1 MEKDR
6 NVSETMLPSSPLEL
20 RPAASDR
27 SRRAGE
33 RSVPWILLAPTT
45 LILTVVGFYPLAYS
59 LYVSMTAY
67 KPTQPNRDQGFVGL
81 QNYAT
86 GIVDGQF
93 LHALGVTAIFTIAS
107 VGISLV
113 LALLLSMLFAQRR
126 PGFVL
131 LRTIILIPMLI
142 TPIAVGIVWRTM
154 MMPDLGVLNYL
165 LEALSIPPLSWTGS
179 MDTALPSLILID
191 VWQWTPFMFIIIFA
205 GVKALPTSP
214 FEAAA
219 IDGAGPIRTFFSVT
233 LPMLQPV
240 IVIATL
246 LRMIDAM
253 RTFDTIHLMTRG
265 GPNFATDVVSIYL
278 QRVNF
283 RFFDLGYGAALSWM
297 TLIVIL
303 VTVLIFAKLSGF
315 MKLVAL
321 KEDR

>member
-1 MEKDR
+1 MSD
-6 NVSETMLPSSPLEL
+6 TTLSSPPLDL
-20 RPAASDR
+20 RAAEADR
-27 SRRAGE
+27 ARRAGE
-33 RSVPWILLAPTT
+33 KYVPWVLLAPTT
-45 LILTVVGFYPLAYS
+45 IILTLVGFYPLVYS
-59 LYVSMTAY
+59 LYISTTAY
-67 KPTQPNRDQGFVGL
+67 KPTQATRYQGFVGID
-81 QNYAT
+81 NYAA

-93 LHALGVTAIFTIAS
+93 LHALGLTALFTLAS

-113 LALLLSMLFAQRR
+113 LAIAMSMLFSQQR

-165 LEALSIPPLSWTGS
+165 LQAVSLPPLLWTGS
-179 MDTALPSLILID
+179 YETALASMILVD

-219 IDGAGPIRTFFSVT
+219 IDGAGPMRTFFSVT
-233 LPMLQPV
+233 LPMLKPV

-246 LRMIDAM
+246 LRLIDAM

-265 GPNFATDVVSIYL
+265 GPNFATDVVSVYL

-303 VTVLIFAKLSGF
+303 VTVLIFVKLTGF